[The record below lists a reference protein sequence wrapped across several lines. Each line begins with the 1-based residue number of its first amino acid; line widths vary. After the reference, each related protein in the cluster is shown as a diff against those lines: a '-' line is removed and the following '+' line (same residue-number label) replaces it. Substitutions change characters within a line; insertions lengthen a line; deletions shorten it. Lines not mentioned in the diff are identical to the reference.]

1 MNVDREHSE
10 KELVKAAAGGDREA
24 FAALARAAAP
34 AVYSLAYRLTGN
46 KADADDIAQETMVSA
61 WRHLGTF
68 ECQCSFGS
76 WVYRI
81 AVNLWK
87 NRVKY
92 EKRRFFYDHFS
103 LDANSRGDDE
113 DGPSAPQIPDEGPD
127 PLTAAERSNESERV
141 QRMLSRLE
149 PEERSMILLREIEN
163 KSYEEIAALLE
174 CPLGTVKSRI
184 ARAREALRRVWVE
197 CHEM

>member
-1 MNVDREHSE
+1 MINGNIPE
-10 KELVKAAAGGDREA
+10 KELIRSAAGGDREA
-24 FAALARAAAP
+24 FAVLARAAAP

-46 KADADDIAQETMVSA
+46 KADADDLAQEALVNA

-68 ECQCSFGS
+68 ENQCSFGS

-81 AVNLWK
+81 TVNQWK

-92 EKRRFFYDHFS
+92 EKRRFFYNHFS
-103 LDANSRGDDE
+103 LDAARENGNGDD
-113 DGPSAPQIPDEGPD
+113 PAARQIASDDPD
-127 PLTAAERSNESERV
+127 PLSAAENRDSGERI
-141 QRMLSRLE
+141 QDMLARLD
-149 PEERSMILLREIEN
+149 PEDRAMILLREIED

-184 ARAREALRRVWVE
+184 ARAREALRRIWVE
-197 CHEM
+197 CNGM